1 MWNHLDGFPNEERM
15 RDLFWH
21 YINFGNT
28 TTYYDWD
35 R

>member
-28 TTYYDWD
+28 TTYYDF
-35 R
+35 